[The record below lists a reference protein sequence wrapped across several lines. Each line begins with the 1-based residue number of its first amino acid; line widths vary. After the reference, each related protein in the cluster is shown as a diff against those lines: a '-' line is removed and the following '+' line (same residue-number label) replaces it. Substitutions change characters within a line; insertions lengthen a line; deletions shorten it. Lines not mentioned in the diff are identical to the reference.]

1 MKRRRPR
8 KLWIVLGL
16 LVLFPLLLT
25 IDAFYVEPQRLIA
38 RHLNLKIQHWPSS
51 LDGMK
56 IVAVSD
62 LHAGAPYINLNYLD
76 ELVARINREHP
87 DVVVLLGD
95 FVIQGVIGGRFIT
108 PAAIAGHLS
117 QVHARLGVYAV
128 LGNHDNWYGSPAVT
142 AALTRAGIRVLS
154 NSVARLHFHDGDFWL
169 AGLQDVASAHPDID
183 STLSQVSDDSPVIV
197 ITHSPDIFPWV
208 PARVSLTLAGHT
220 HGGQVNLPGLGP
232 LIVPSRY
239 GQRYAGGHIRESGR
253 DLYVTTGVGT
263 SIIPV
268 RFRVA
273 PEIVVLT
280 LTPAT
285 ESTMQIIERRESRHD
300 VGYGTL

>member
-1 MKRRRPR
+1 MMRGGPR

-16 LVLFPLLLT
+16 AILALLVV
-25 IDAFYVEPQRLIA
+25 IDSFYIEPHRLIA
-38 RHLNLKIQHWPSS
+38 RHVNLELQHWPAS
-51 LDGMK
+51 LDGLK

-62 LHAGAPYINLNYLD
+62 LHAGAPYINPKYLD
-76 ELVARINREHP
+76 ELVGRINKEQS

-95 FVIQGVIGGRFIT
+95 FVIQGVIGGRFIA
-108 PAAIAGHLS
+108 PAAIAGQLS

-154 NSVARLHFHDGDFWL
+154 NSVVRLDFHDDAFWL
-169 AGLQDVASAHPDID
+169 AGLEDFASAHPNID
-183 STLSQVSDDSPVIV
+183 GTLSQVTDESPVIA

-220 HGGQVNLPGLGP
+220 HGGQVNLPGLGR

-239 GQRYAGGHIRESGR
+239 GQRYASGHIRESGR

-268 RFRVA
+268 RFRVT
-273 PEIVVLT
+273 PEIVVLN
-280 LTPAT
+280 LTSAT
-285 ESTMQIIERRESRHD
+285 
-300 VGYGTL
+300 